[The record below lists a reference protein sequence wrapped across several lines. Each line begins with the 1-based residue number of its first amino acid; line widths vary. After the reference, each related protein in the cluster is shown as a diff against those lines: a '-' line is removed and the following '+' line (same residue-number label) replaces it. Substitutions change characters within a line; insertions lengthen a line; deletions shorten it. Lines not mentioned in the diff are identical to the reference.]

1 MTTNQLTNS
10 KKYINICNSV
20 FKCSTNTEK
29 LQEGE
34 KMSNLAL
41 YEITNAFPAL
51 MESEEIT
58 EEDKSKIKAELT
70 MLLQQK
76 SQNVIGYVRNN
87 ELTIEAMKEEEDRIA
102 SNRKVLENK
111 LARFKQYVK
120 ECMENNGITKI
131 ETGLG
136 TLSIAKSPVSVE
148 IINEEAIPS
157 EFKQEIVTVK
167 VDKTKIKNNFKET
180 GEIPDGVNI
189 ITTNTSLRIK

>member
-1 MTTNQLTNS
+1 
-10 KKYINICNSV
+10 
-20 FKCSTNTEK
+20 
-29 LQEGE
+29 
-34 KMSNLAL
+34 MSNLSL

-51 MESEEIT
+51 MESEDIT
-58 EEDKSKIKAELT
+58 EENKNKIEAELT

-76 SQNVIGYVRNN
+76 SQNVIAYTKNI
-87 ELTIEAMKEEEDRIA
+87 ELTIEAMKVEEDRIS

-111 LARFKQYVK
+111 LTRFKQYVK

-136 TLSIAKSPVSVE
+136 TLSIAKSPASVE
-148 IINEEAIPS
+148 IVNEDEVPS

-167 VDKTKIKNNFKET
+167 IDKTKIKNNFKET